1 MRLKRLLNRYP
12 KRVTEWLDLV
22 SRLVLA
28 IVFAAAA
35 LPKLFDPAS
44 FATTI
49 SMYGLLPDPV
59 VFPAALL
66 LIVIELVTA
75 AGLVFDRRWAV
86 VLAGFLLI
94 LFIAVLG
101 YGVYL
106 GLDIDC
112 GCFGPGDPEHGVLDS
127 LRTSLIRD
135 LVLLIPVGYLLILHY
150 KSKTIV
156 QGEVS

>member
-1 MRLKRLLNRYP
+1 MELKTLLNRYP
-12 KRVTEWLDLV
+12 KRVSEWASLV

-28 IVFAAAA
+28 VVFAAAA

-44 FATTI
+44 FAHTI
-49 SMYGLLPDPV
+49 SMYGLLPDSV
-59 VFPAALL
+59 VFLTAIL
-66 LIVIELVTA
+66 LILIELVIV
-75 AGLVFDRRWAV
+75 AGLLFNRGWAV
-86 VLAGFLLI
+86 VLAGVLL
-94 LFIAVLG
+94 LMFIAVLG

-135 LVLLIPVGYLLILHY
+135 LVLLVPVVYLMRSHY
-150 KSKTIV
+150 KTKNY
-156 QGEVS
+156 VSEEMS